1 MLDVKDRIATAK
13 DRVKKAEQA
22 EVAAKQDLKNLTA
35 QRDEVVEKLKE
46 KGVTPETAPAEL
58 ERLEKSV
65 LENLE
70 KVETMTPEV

>member
-13 DRVKKAEQA
+13 DKVKKAEQA

-46 KGVTPETAPAEL
+46 KGVTPETAPVEL
-58 ERLEKSV
+58 ERLEKAV